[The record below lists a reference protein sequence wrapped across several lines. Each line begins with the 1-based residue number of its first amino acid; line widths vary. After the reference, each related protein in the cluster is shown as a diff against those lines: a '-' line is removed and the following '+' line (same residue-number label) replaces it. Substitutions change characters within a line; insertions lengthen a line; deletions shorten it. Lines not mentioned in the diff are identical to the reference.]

1 MPDFLTRRNGTWHFV
16 RGNFK
21 KTAAPT
27 AIRSGRVAVMKRPL
41 RPWASLRGGCIGR
54 VQVCGLVGELAS
66 WPSAFHHFAAVFIE
80 RIVDDP
86 LGGVE
91 RMVVL
96 VAEMAETFGDR
107 QQARTFGLMIE
118 RVVG

>member
-21 KTAAPT
+21 N
-27 AIRSGRVAVMKRPL
+27 GRTNCYPVRTRGRDETPASSL
-41 RPWASLRGGCIGR
+41 ASLRRGCIGSI
-54 VQVCGLVGELAS
+54 QVCSLVGELAS
-66 WPSAFHHFAAVFIE
+66 WLSAFHHFAAVFIE

-96 VAEMAETFGDR
+96 IAEMAEAFGDR
-107 QQARTFGLMIE
+107 QQTRPFGLMI
-118 RVVG
+118 